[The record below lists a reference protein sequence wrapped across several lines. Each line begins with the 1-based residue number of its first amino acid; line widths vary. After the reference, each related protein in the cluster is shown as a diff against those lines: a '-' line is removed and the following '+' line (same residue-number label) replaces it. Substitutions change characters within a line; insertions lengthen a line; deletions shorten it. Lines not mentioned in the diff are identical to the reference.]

1 MDFASTVSPYS
12 HSLRSTFPGFLFP
25 LGYGGLKRVLAC
37 KFVFFSVF
45 PQFSKL
51 WVSNWYHSLVS
62 FRLKNRLGKSD
73 YSFQKSDTWT
83 GTHWSVA
90 LRLKVTRRSCSSWS
104 IFIVAQ
110 NKWLCNDG
118 VILCRAGTPWCHRY
132 WLPQRSISYEGL
144 KERLLHPA
152 LSASLYLAQ
161 YQLPCGDLPCSFSCR

>member
-1 MDFASTVSPYS
+1 MCTDRIDSLLSGIHQVRISSGIWSEQARLQVPGRGKLSHPILNGAASRVLVLWPNAPKKAADPLRCNGSAASYTYS
-12 HSLRSTFPGFLFP
+12 HSLQSTFPGFLFP

-83 GTHWSVA
+83 RIH
-90 LRLKVTRRSCSSWS
+90 
-104 IFIVAQ
+104 
-110 NKWLCNDG
+110 
-118 VILCRAGTPWCHRY
+118 
-132 WLPQRSISYEGL
+132 
-144 KERLLHPA
+144 
-152 LSASLYLAQ
+152 
-161 YQLPCGDLPCSFSCR
+161 

>member
-1 MDFASTVSPYS
+1 MCEIIGMITEIVSNQYHLLVLIRKVIALQRLFNFCDYS
-12 HSLRSTFPGFLFP
+12 HSLQSTFPGFLFP

-83 GTHWSVA
+83 RIH
-90 LRLKVTRRSCSSWS
+90 
-104 IFIVAQ
+104 
-110 NKWLCNDG
+110 
-118 VILCRAGTPWCHRY
+118 
-132 WLPQRSISYEGL
+132 
-144 KERLLHPA
+144 
-152 LSASLYLAQ
+152 
-161 YQLPCGDLPCSFSCR
+161 